1 MYQILDLFFLTFHS
15 ALILF
20 NLFGWVHPRTRPW
33 HLLSIGLTLASW
45 TIMGYWYGWGY
56 CICTDLHWQILRKI
70 GHQGLP
76 NDYITYLVHRLIGV
90 QLSPEW
96 AERLAIGGILLPLFL
111 SLLLI
116 RRKKP

>member
-20 NLFGWVHPRTRPW
+20 NLFGWAHPRTRPW

-56 CICTDLHWQILRKI
+56 CICTDLHWTVLRELGEHEI
-70 GHQGLP
+70 P
-76 NDYITYLVHRLIGV
+76 NYYLVYLG
-90 QLSPEW
+90 
-96 AERLAIGGILLPLFL
+96 ERIFDISLPPQIADRIAIGGLVLPTII
-111 SLLLI
+111 SLVLI
-116 RRKKP
+116 GRRKR